1 MKITF
6 YTFFSFFFSF
16 LNLSL
21 QHKVTCICVLRD
33 LSLPPKWPHPL
44 VEYTG
49 DNRECFTLIY
59 RSTYP
64 DPLPPTMATFF
75 PGWMEKDIPSKI
87 CLSSV
92 WANLTFSKSMEALS
106 GEMDSAGAFG
116 RIYRITWRVMRVRK
130 CLFIEIQ

>member
-6 YTFFSFFFSF
+6 YTFFSF

-49 DNRECFTLIY
+49 DNRECFIYIDPPTLIHSRLQWPPSSQAGWRKTFRP
-59 RSTYP
+59 RSVS
-64 DPLPPTMATFF
+64 PL
-75 PGWMEKDIPSKI
+75 
-87 CLSSV
+87 C
-92 WANLTFSKSMEALS
+92 
-106 GEMDSAGAFG
+106 G
-116 RIYRITWRVMRVRK
+116 RTARS
-130 CLFIEIQ
+130 QSQ